1 MESRGSVR
9 GVSAPDPDSLT
20 LADAPLVPGSRC
32 SVVVADVERA
42 GEVVRARGD
51 RLYVKH
57 ATSGPL
63 YSCGW
68 FPRSAVSAV

>member
-1 MESRGSVR
+1 MSS
-9 GVSAPDPDSLT
+9 PDPEILT
-20 LADAPLVPGSRC
+20 DAALAPGSRC
-32 SVVVADVERA
+32 CVVVADVERA

-63 YSCGW
+63 YACGW
-68 FPRSAVSAV
+68 FPRSSVRAV

>member
-1 MESRGSVR
+1 M
-9 GVSAPDPDSLT
+9 SAPDPDSLT
-20 LADAPLVPGSRC
+20 AVGAPLAPGSRC
-32 SVVVADVERA
+32 SVVVAGVERA

-63 YSCGW
+63 YACGW
-68 FPRSAVSAV
+68 FARSSVGER

>member
-1 MESRGSVR
+1 M
-9 GVSAPDPDSLT
+9 SAPDPDSLT
-20 LADAPLVPGSRC
+20 LADALVPGSRC
-32 SVVVADVERA
+32 SVRVADVERA

-68 FPRSAVSAV
+68 FPRSAVRAV

>member
-1 MESRGSVR
+1 MLRGSVLP
-9 GVSAPDPDSLT
+9 VSSRDPESPNV
-20 LADAPLVPGSRC
+20 AEAPLVPGSRC
-32 SVVVADVERA
+32 SVVVADVERT

-57 ATSGPL
+57 ATAGPL

-68 FPRSAVSAV
+68 FARSSVRPV